1 MKKVILLLSLV
12 MSFSLFS
19 AEQNMSVEMKS
30 ANFYPWQSSATV
42 CAATTRCPNGMVAS
56 CRVYGH
62 SWSSIPTGMYNSC
75 TWRVVP
81 GRFVHC
87 QGYQQV
93 YNPLYRMYMWQ
104 WVNIPVRCF

>member
-1 MKKVILLLSLV
+1 MKKFILLVTFV
-12 MSFSLFS
+12 MSFSLFAS
-19 AEQNMSVEMKS
+19 EQNMSMEMKGV
-30 ANFYPWQSSATV
+30 NMYPWQTSTTV
-42 CAATTRCPNGMVAS
+42 CAASTRCPNGMIAS
-56 CRVYGH
+56 CKVFGYAYNTMPG
-62 SWSSIPTGMYNSC
+62 GMYNSC

-104 WVNIPVRCF
+104 WVNVPVRCF